1 MVYAVPGS
9 VHEPLSQGT
18 NRLIFDGAGTAIAPE
33 VLLTEL
39 GIDPVKPDRKDP
51 EDRKK
56 EAAMAAISG
65 EVLWTNSLG
74 GKVYHTHE
82 DCQALNRTEELVQGT
97 VEQAIAANRTRLCA
111 FCARRDAITGVVT
124 DDATGELE
132 VVETVQEVVEQV
144 QDAAEKP
151 AA

>member
-1 MVYAVPGS
+1 
-9 VHEPLSQGT
+9 
-18 NRLIFDGAGTAIAPE
+18 
-33 VLLTEL
+33 
-39 GIDPVKPDRKDP
+39 
-51 EDRKK
+51 
-56 EAAMAAISG
+56 MAAISG

-132 VVETVQEVVEQV
+132 VVDTVQEVVEQV
-144 QDAAEKP
+144 QDATEKP